1 MKRFTALSIALIAGL
16 AVAQPSLAHHR
27 DGGGLN
33 RIAKHQKHEIR
44 EGVRKGDLTRREAKR
59 LYQQQRRIKQLK
71 RELREDGELSKS
83 DRRQLRKAYRK
94 AERRI
99 DRLRSNDRNR
109 YSNRD
114 RYRHHYGYKYP
125 RYNNGY
131 WNSSIYSYNYDD
143 RDGNIFW
150 Y

>member
-1 MKRFTALSIALIAGL
+1 MKRFATLTIALIAGL
-16 AVAQPSLAHHR
+16 AVVQPSVAHQR
-27 DGGGLN
+27 DGCNLN

-44 EGVRKGDLTRREAKR
+44 EGVLKGDLTRREAQR

-71 RELREDGELSKS
+71 RELREDGSLSRD
-83 DRRQLRKAYRK
+83 DRRQLRQAYRK

-99 DRLRSNDRNR
+99 DHLRSNDRRR
-109 YSNRD
+109 YTYRD
-114 RYRHHYGYKYP
+114 KTRHHHKYDYP
-125 RYNNGY
+125 RYSSGY
-131 WNSSIYSYNYDD
+131 WNSSVFNYNDDD